1 MLLGM
6 IERGMPI
13 DCVLF
18 CDTGIKFPAMYD
30 HINKVEENTGIKI
43 TRIKPER
50 SFEYLMLDY
59 PVKCKDNGLTKIGF
73 SWAGVRQRWCTTRL
87 KDLPREKF
95 LSPLRKKYDVVEYV
109 GIAADE
115 QFRLER
121 KRNRNESHVHPLVDW
136 GMTERDCLNYCYEH
150 GYDWGGLYQH
160 FKRVSCW
167 CCPLQS
173 LDELRKLYHHFPELW
188 AKLKDWDSRTWRKF
202 RADFN
207 VEQLEKRFDFEDEC
221 IRNGLPIHNKA
232 FFEEMRKRI
241 ETE

>member
-1 MLLGM
+1 MQ
-6 IERGMPI
+6 I
-13 DCVLF
+13 DCVMF
-18 CDTGIKFPAMYD
+18 CDTGIEFPTMYD
-30 HINKVEENTGIKI
+30 HINKVEENTGLKI
-43 TRIKPER
+43 THIKPER
-50 SFEYLMLDY
+50 NFEYLMLDY
-59 PVKCKDNGLTKIGF
+59 PVKCKDSSLTKIGF
-73 SWAGVRQRWCTTRL
+73 SWAGARQRWCTTRL
-87 KDLPREKF
+87 KDVPREKF

-136 GMTERDCLNYCYEH
+136 GMTERDCLNFCYER

-188 AKLKDWDSRTWRKF
+188 TKLKDWDSRTWRKF

-207 VEQLEKRFDFEDEC
+207 VEQLEKRFNFEDEC

>member
-13 DCVLF
+13 DCVMF
-18 CDTGIKFPAMYD
+18 CDTGIEFPAMYE
-30 HINKVEENTGIKI
+30 HISKIEENTGIKI
-43 TRIKPER
+43 TRVSSER
-50 SFEYLMLDY
+50 SFEYLMLEHNIT
-59 PVKCKDNGLTKIGF
+59 CRNGATKIGF
-73 SWAGVRQRWCTTRL
+73 SWAGARQRWCTSRL

-136 GMTERDCLNYCYEH
+136 GMTERDCLNYCYER

-207 VEQLEKRFDFEDEC
+207 AEQLERRFDFEDEC
-221 IRNGLPIHNKA
+221 IQNGISIRNKA
-232 FFEEMRKRI
+232 FFAEMRKRI